1 MLNLFL
7 TDHDA
12 SPFFPTMGRS
22 LLPLTLERNPRSCER
37 QIPISSESIATRAG
51 GSDSGCRSVDQA
63 DLRMRIE
70 FRRREGER

>member
-1 MLNLFL
+1 MMLNLFL

-22 LLPLTLERNPRSCER
+22 LLSLTLQTNPRSCER

-51 GSDSGCRSVDQA
+51 GSDSSVDQA
-63 DLRMRIE
+63 DLRMLIE
-70 FRRREGER
+70 FRRREGQR